1 MIKRSLFLSLL
12 IGFLLLFLGRT
23 PVFAQSQT
31 ITLEELSKFDGK
43 DGRKAYYAYEGV
55 IYDAT
60 NSPQW
65 KLGQHFGLSAGR
77 DLTGKLEGAPHGD
90 GLVKSMP
97 VVGNLAESAS
107 AQPVQASPEATA
119 KPAAAEVK
127 PTTSWWQTRIRILG
141 ISVLGWTGILLAV
154 VFVLNFATCF
164 ALPWSKFS
172 LPWMGSRPGADP
184 MDTTK
189 VHLKWAS
196 VHKYFAWA
204 TVVIGIV
211 HGIIG
216 LLQVLGIYL

>member
-1 MIKRSLFLSLL
+1 MIKRSLLLSLL
-12 IGFLLLFLGRT
+12 IGFLLLLLGRT
-23 PVFAQSQT
+23 PVFAQTQT

-43 DGRKAYYAYEGV
+43 DGRKAYYAFEGV

-97 VVGNLAESAS
+97 VVGTVATTTSTQVTPA
-107 AQPVQASPEATA
+107 ATA
-119 KPAAAEVK
+119 APTTPTEAK
-127 PTTSWWQTRIRILG
+127 PTSAWWQSRIRILG
-141 ISVLGWTGILLAV
+141 ISILGWTGIILAV
-154 VFVLNFATCF
+154 VFILNFATCF
-164 ALPWSKFS
+164 ALPWSKLP

-184 MDTTK
+184 LDTTK
-189 VHLKWAS
+189 VHLKWAQI
-196 VHKYFAWA
+196 HKYFAWS
-204 TVVIGIV
+204 TVIVGII
-211 HGIIG
+211 HGVIG